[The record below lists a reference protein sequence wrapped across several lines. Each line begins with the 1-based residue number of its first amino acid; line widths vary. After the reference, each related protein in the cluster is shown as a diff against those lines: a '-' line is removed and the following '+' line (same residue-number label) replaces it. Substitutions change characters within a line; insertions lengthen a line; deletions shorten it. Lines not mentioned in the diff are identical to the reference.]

1 MRLRLTVQRQGLPS
15 VFVLWDVRPATG
27 PQGPQG
33 PSLTISQFLDQV
45 NDVIP
50 LEGGDW
56 GLEDYALEVGGFECL
71 HFTELRNILKEDDE
85 VW

>member
-15 VFVLWDVRPATG
+15 AFVLWDVRPTSG
-27 PQGPQG
+27 PRGPG
-33 PSLTISQFLDQV
+33 LTISQFLDQV

-71 HFTELRNILKEDDE
+71 HFTELHNILKEDDE

>member
-15 VFVLWDVRPATG
+15 TFVLWDVRSTSG
-27 PQGPQG
+27 PQGPG
-33 PSLTISQFLDQV
+33 LTISQFLDQV

-71 HFTELRNILKEDDE
+71 HFTELHSILKEDDQ